1 MSLLKTEQVAPPPGV
16 ISSIKSGF
24 DATANRLDIII
35 LPILLDLFLWLGPQ
49 LRLKN
54 LLMNLV
60 SDFAAL
66 AEKNLVPL
74 EEVERV
80 RATLQELLALDV
92 NLFTL
97 LRTFPIGI
105 GSLMSR
111 TVTGATPFGK
121 AASLQ
126 VETPLEFFLWLFFLT
141 FVGWVLG
148 SLYFTWVARRILASE
163 DKCGFVWAVKIIL
176 QAILLGLAWAALLI
190 IIGIPL
196 LLVFSIFMQINAR
209 LAQAVLIFLA
219 FFAMWLV
226 VPVFFSAHGIFVNQE
241 NLFRSVLSSF
251 RLSRFTLPASSFF
264 VLSVIIINQGL
275 NFLWLTPATSSWM
288 MLIGIVGHAFITT
301 ALLAASFI
309 YYRDMKIWVEIL
321 LDKIS
326 SDKNPA

>member
-1 MSLLKTEQVAPPPGV
+1 MNLLKTEQIAPPPGI

-24 DATANRLDIII
+24 DATANHLDIII
-35 LPILLDLFLWLGPQ
+35 FPILLDLFLWLGPQ
-49 LRLKN
+49 LRLDD
-54 LLMNLV
+54 LFRNLV
-60 SDFAAL
+60 SDFAVL

-80 RATLQELLALDV
+80 QATLKELLALDV

-105 GSLMSR
+105 SSLMSR
-111 TVTGATPFGK
+111 TMTGATPFGE

-126 VETPLEFFLWLFFLT
+126 VESPLGFFLWLIFLT
-141 FVGWVLG
+141 FVGWALG
-148 SLYFTWVARRILASE
+148 SLYFTWAARRVLVSE
-163 DKCGFVWAVKIIL
+163 EKRGFVWAVKIIL
-176 QAILLGLAWAALLI
+176 QAILLALAWAVLLI
-190 IIGIPL
+190 IIGMPL
-196 LLVFSIFMQINAR
+196 LLVFSIFMQINAG
-209 LAQAVLIFLA
+209 LAQAALIFLA
-219 FFAMWLV
+219 FFAMWFV

-264 VLSVIIINQGL
+264 VLSVIVISQGL

-326 SDKNPA
+326 SDENPV